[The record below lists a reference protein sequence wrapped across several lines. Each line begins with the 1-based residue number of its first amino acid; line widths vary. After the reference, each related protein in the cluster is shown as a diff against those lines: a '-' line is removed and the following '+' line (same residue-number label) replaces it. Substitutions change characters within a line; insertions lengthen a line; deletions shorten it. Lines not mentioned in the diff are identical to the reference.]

1 MNLEELK
8 RVYFI
13 GIGGIGMSALA
24 RYFISLGKSVAG
36 YDRSF
41 SKLTEDLI
49 RAGAIIHFNDDRK
62 QIPHDYL
69 DTEKIS
75 ETLVVY
81 TPAVP
86 DSHEELNYFREMGYA
101 VKKRSEILGMLAE
114 GKTTIAVA
122 GTHGK
127 TTISAMIA
135 YILSQCP
142 GGCNALLGGIS
153 KNFNSNMVL
162 SARSDLLVTEADEFD
177 RSFLKL
183 YPDLAI
189 ISSLDADHL
198 DIYGTLGEL
207 KIAFRQFA
215 SQVRENGVLV
225 VKKDLE
231 EEFSK
236 SDLQTMYCYSGRVK
250 ADFYSENVRL
260 EEGKYL
266 FDFNHPEG
274 QIRNVLLG
282 QPGLHNVEN
291 AVAALAVCW
300 LTGIEPHILV
310 NSLRDFKG
318 IRRRFDIHI
327 SGEKTV
333 YIDDYAHHPE
343 EIRACIQSARGL
355 FPEREMTVVFQP
367 HLFSRTRDL
376 AQEFAESLSL
386 ADKLILLD
394 IYPAREEPIEGIS
407 SEVIFDR
414 VETRSKTLCSVN
426 ELMECLSNLQPQLL
440 ITMGAGNIDEFV
452 EPIKNLFS

>member
-24 RYFISLGKSVAG
+24 RYFLSIGKSVAG

-41 SKLTEDLI
+41 SKLTEELI
-49 RAGAIIHFNDDRK
+49 RAGAIIHFSDDRN

-69 DTEKIS
+69 DTERIS
-75 ETLVVY
+75 ETLVIF

-86 DSHEELNYFREMGYA
+86 EAHEELNYFREMGYA
-101 VKKRSEILGMLAE
+101 VKKRSEILGMLAKS
-114 GKTTIAVA
+114 KTTIAVA

-135 YILSQCP
+135 YILSQSKQ
-142 GGCNALLGGIS
+142 GCNALLGGIS
-153 KNFNSNMVL
+153 KNFDSNMVL
-162 SARSDLLVTEADEFD
+162 SAKSDLLVTEADEFD

-183 YPDLAI
+183 YPDLAV

-215 SQVRENGVLV
+215 SQVQENGVLII
-225 VKKDLE
+225 KKGIE
-231 EEFSK
+231 EEFSNLK
-236 SDLQTMYCYSGRVK
+236 VKTMYSYSGRVK
-250 ADFYSENVRL
+250 ADFYSENIRL
-260 EEGKYL
+260 EKGRYL

-274 QIRNVLLG
+274 QIKNILLG
-282 QPGLHNVEN
+282 QPGFHNVEN
-291 AVAALAVCW
+291 AVAALAIGW
-300 LTGIEPHILV
+300 LTGIEAHVLV
-310 NSLRDFKG
+310 NSLRDFRG
-318 IRRRFDIHI
+318 IRRRFDIHV
-327 SGEKTV
+327 SGKRTI

-343 EIRACIQSARGL
+343 EIRACIQSARAL
-355 FPEREMTVVFQP
+355 FPKKELTVVFQP

-376 AQEFAESLSL
+376 AKEFAESLSL
-386 ADKLILLD
+386 ADQLILLD

-407 SEVIFDR
+407 SEVIFDQ
-414 VETRSKTLCSVN
+414 VEIKNKTLCSVN
-426 ELMECLSNLQPQLL
+426 DLMECLSTLKPQLL

-452 EPIKNLFS
+452 GPIKNLFS